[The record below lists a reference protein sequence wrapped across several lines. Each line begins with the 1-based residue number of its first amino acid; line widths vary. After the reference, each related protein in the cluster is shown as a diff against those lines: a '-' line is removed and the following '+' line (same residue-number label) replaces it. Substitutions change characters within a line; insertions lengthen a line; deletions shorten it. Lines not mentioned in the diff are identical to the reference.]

1 METMM
6 RLILATATV
15 AAAMSFDVPAS
26 YAFGDAPWCMVKN
39 LGSDVAWDCQFNSAQ
54 QCAPA
59 VIAGDRS
66 FCNMNP
72 AWRGPATSTV
82 ASPPKHNKQQAQE
95 H

>member
-1 METMM
+1 MM
-6 RLILATATV
+6 RLIFATVTV
-15 AAAMSFDVPAS
+15 AAAMSVDVPAS

-39 LGSDVAWDCQFNSAQ
+39 LGSDVTWDCEFNSVQ
-54 QCAPA
+54 QCAPN

-72 AWRGPATSTV
+72 WPGPATPAAVT
-82 ASPPKHNKQQAQE
+82 SPRHRKQQAQQ